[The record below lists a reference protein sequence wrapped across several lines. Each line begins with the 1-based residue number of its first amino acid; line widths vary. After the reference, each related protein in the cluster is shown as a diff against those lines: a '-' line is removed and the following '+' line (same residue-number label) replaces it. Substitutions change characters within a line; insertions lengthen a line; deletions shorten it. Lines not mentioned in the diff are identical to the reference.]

1 MAASNPAQKRKYE
14 GDFLKAFSQNVI
26 IIPDDSDLEDEV
38 IIAPAPKR
46 LKSETSTTNG
56 STGRASTSRDAST
69 NGTAEALPSRPSTPD
84 ASNRKPRISPWVKR
98 SPYAHHEKDEQRPRR
113 APSVDGTRRST
124 KPSSS
129 VLEKIMA
136 VKTATDELAFKF
148 RDSKNKDP
156 KAKQPPAQA
165 RATSVAS
172 TIPKATIPDRR
183 PSVSSF
189 KSTTQRT
196 TSVNG
201 AAHNVPLRL
210 SQEQNRLTPAQQR
223 PLPMQARIE
232 VVVQSSQ
239 ELLQKF
245 RGPVPKSMSDRR
257 NAMLK
262 QLKKGP
268 TIALENPEEAR
279 RLFGDCFS
287 RFLQPKLDD
296 ECNEYMKTLA
306 SKKARMVSKTRRVP
320 RSVDGELTASFKNL
334 SMGEEIVH
342 PAEAARQIL
351 TSRFDEQVTPP
362 LTFTNEV
369 NEKRLHGKFQF
380 VDRYVISQAGIKT
393 APARTNYGCD
403 CSECHVS
410 CKCFTKDWKDNTG
423 QHIEQKPTY
432 TRRPDGV
439 VVLSEQYLAQE
450 LDPAA
455 KHFEITECNELCKCG
470 PDCWN
475 RVVGKGRTL
484 PLEIFQTE
492 KCGFGVRSSQDI
504 VKGQFID
511 LYLGEVI
518 TEEELRTRED
528 AVEEA
533 EPSYIYS
540 LDWFSFGAVSYH
552 VDGKYFGSAMRFINH
567 SCNPNARSFIV
578 QVHKGDKRVYYLP
591 FFAIKDIKAGTEIT
605 IDYKAKR
612 DEDDDESSEADN
624 AIAGAKRGDAELAD
638 GLIRCQCGEK
648 NCRKFLWK
656 PGVKSR
662 RKKRE
667 D

>member
-1 MAASNPAQKRKYE
+1 MIK
-14 GDFLKAFSQNVI
+14 VI
-26 IIPDDSDLEDEV
+26 T
-38 IIAPAPKR
+38 APAPKR
-46 LKSETSTTNG
+46 LKSETSTSTGRTSTPIPLTNG
-56 STGRASTSRDAST
+56 STGRASSSRGAST
-69 NGTAEALPSRPSTPD
+69 NGAAEALPSRPSTPD
-84 ASNRKPRISPWVKR
+84 AALSRAVKPSPQSTGKPRISPWKRR
-98 SPYAHHEKDEQRPRR
+98 SPYAHHERDEQRPRR
-113 APSVDGTRRST
+113 APSVDSTRPST
-124 KPSSS
+124 KPASS

-136 VKTATDELAFKF
+136 VKTATDELAVKF
-148 RDSKNKDP
+148 RDSKNKEQ
-156 KAKQPPAQA
+156 KTKQPRTPS
-165 RATSVAS
+165 RATSVVS
-172 TIPKATIPDRR
+172 TIPKPIVPTSRS
-183 PSVSSF
+183 SVTSS
-189 KSTTQRT
+189 KPTAQRV
-196 TSVNG
+196 TSINVPF
-201 AAHNVPLRL
+201 HNVPLRL
-210 SQEQNRLTPAQQR
+210 SQEQNIPTPTQKK

-232 VVVQSSQ
+232 VVVHSSQ
-239 ELLQKF
+239 ELLEKF
-245 RGPVPKSMSDRR
+245 RGPVPKSLSDQRKS
-257 NAMLK
+257 MLK

-268 TIALENPEEAR
+268 AIALENPEEAR

-287 RFLQPKLDD
+287 NFLQPKLDD
-296 ECNEYMKTLA
+296 ECNQHMKKLA
-306 SKKARMVSKTRRVP
+306 TKKARKIL
-320 RSVDGELTASFKNL
+320 RSNAQIDDEMTQSLKNL
-334 SMGEEIVH
+334 SIGEEVLH

-380 VDRYVISQAGIKT
+380 IDRYVFSQAGIKT
-393 APARTNYGCD
+393 APPRTNYGCD
-403 CSECHVS
+403 CSECHIS
-410 CKCFTKDWKDNTG
+410 CKCFTKDWKDKAG
-423 QHIEQKPTY
+423 HHIEQKPTY
-432 TRRPDGV
+432 TRRADGI

-518 TEEELRTRED
+518 TEEELRARED

-533 EPSYIYS
+533 EPSYIYT
-540 LDWFSFGAVSYH
+540 LDWFSFGGVSYH
-552 VDGKYFGSAMRFINH
+552 VDGKRFGSAMRFINH

-612 DEDDDESSEADN
+612 DEDDNESSDAD
-624 AIAGAKRGDAELAD
+624 AIAGVHSGDTELAD